1 VNHLNKIRARVT
13 NPRDRSDHHHSC
25 CETTSRFSPRCIL
38 SRQPARTSLR
48 FAATAAL
55 RFAPPGVRSGT
66 LPTVGVAKGKIAK
79 CRVYAP
85 FADFKNS
92 WTPGPLIIAVKVE
105 SILYTGSFPLHFR
118 PSLQWSNL
126 RQPSLRR
133 LNFLDICEVPKASY
147 LKPRLGITLAP
158 QNHQRERG

>member
-1 VNHLNKIRARVT
+1 MDQASQGARAEKDRRRFRSLTSRISGALILSAPSLPYPLTDGESPQKVLARVT

-79 CRVYAP
+79 CRVSAP

-92 WTPGPLIIAVKVE
+92 WTPGPLITAVKVE
-105 SILYTGSFPLHFR
+105 SILYTGSFPLHFDHR
-118 PSLQWSNL
+118 FSGP
-126 RQPSLRR
+126 
-133 LNFLDICEVPKASY
+133 
-147 LKPRLGITLAP
+147 T
-158 QNHQRERG
+158 